1 LSGVSDRAKTSFG
14 GIKFSLRRL
23 NSSRPR
29 ATLDD
34 LPRVEATSDSS
45 PKAFWTRH
53 RADLQGLRA
62 VAVLLVALD
71 HAHVGFLQ
79 GGYVG
84 VDVFF
89 VLSGFLITGV
99 LVSSAAHE
107 AARGKF
113 FAGFYA
119 RRARRILPAAALTLI
134 ATDVAASHLLSL
146 DLAHQ
151 TYSDSISAMFFVA
164 NFHFASLG
172 TNYFA
177 MNQPPSPLQHYWS
190 LSVEEQFYLVWPL
203 MIAVTIFGVGRLR
216 LATTPRP
223 PMAALSRG
231 AIRRLQLVAL
241 VVTCASLV
249 YGIYYTNHL
258 QAAAYFSSVGRA
270 WELGLGALLAF
281 MVAVVDRISPL
292 VRAVVGWAGVAA
304 ILAASVLFS
313 ASTPFPGTAALLP
326 ALGAVAVIGAGIS
339 RQHARLAP
347 TKLLSLRPLQYVG
360 DRSYTFYLWHWPVLI
375 LATEHVGHSLTVTTN
390 LLLLAGAFALS
401 VVTYRFFENPIRHA
415 ARFRSSAALWLWP
428 AAVSIVVFFASINW
442 SDYADAVNAA
452 IVVKQ
457 PALLKEAV
465 EPVAEATSTEQVHG
479 WRPSSTSV
487 LRTSVEAVHR
497 GSLVPS
503 ELTPP
508 ALTLRKAEYKVPS
521 GCIALPGETT
531 SSPCELGDTTSQKTL
546 VLFGDSHALMW
557 VPAVVAYAQRYGY
570 VVRPVLK
577 YSCDLQNWDRAECVT
592 WRRWAIKET
601 RSLRPKLVL
610 LGTFYNAAP
619 ETVSQ
624 TLEVAR
630 LTAMAD
636 GVRSATSKV
645 VLIGDPPGVGKEPA
659 SCLLATGARMSTCS
673 YQTYGETV
681 ELTGAAE
688 DAADSFG
695 AFLDT
700 TPWFCFHDVCPMVI
714 GHTIAYF
721 DPSHITT
728 QYAEELAPLFTRGLE
743 HVLSTSTR
751 LTAKHGT

>member
-1 LSGVSDRAKTSFG
+1 MNG
-14 GIKFSLRRL
+14 
-23 NSSRPR
+23 
-29 ATLDD
+29 
-34 LPRVEATSDSS
+34 SS
-45 PKAFWTRH
+45 PKAFGTRH
-53 RADLQGLRA
+53 RADVQGLRA
-62 VAVLLVALD
+62 LAVLLVALD

-99 LVSSAAHE
+99 LVSSAAFE
-107 AARGKF
+107 ESRGQF
-113 FAGFYA
+113 FSGFYA

-134 ATDVAASHLLSL
+134 VTDIAASHLLSL

-164 NFHFASLG
+164 NFHFASIG

-203 MIAVTIFGVGRLR
+203 MIAVTVFGVGRLR
-216 LATTPRP
+216 LRLRATPRP
-223 PMAALSRG
+223 RKAALSG
-231 AIRRLQLVAL
+231 GGIRRLQVVAL
-241 VVTCASLV
+241 IVTCASLA

-270 WELGLGALLAF
+270 WELGLGALLALTATSF
-281 MVAVVDRISPL
+281 DRISPL

-304 ILAASVLFS
+304 ILAAAVLYTS
-313 ASTPFPGTAALLP
+313 STPFPGTAALLP
-326 ALGAVAVIGAGIS
+326 TLGAVAVIGAGIS
-339 RQHARLAP
+339 RRQARLAP
-347 TKLLSLRPLQYVG
+347 AGLLSLRPLQYVG

-375 LATEHVGHSLTVTTN
+375 LATEHAGHSLTVMTN

-428 AAVSIVVFFASINW
+428 AAVSLVVFFASINW
-442 SDYADAVNAA
+442 ADYADAVNAA
-452 IVVKQ
+452 IVVKA
-457 PALLKEAV
+457 PAALKEAV

-479 WRPSSTSV
+479 WRPSSTSA
-487 LRTSVEAVHR
+487 LIASVEAVHR
-497 GSLVPS
+497 KSPVPS

-531 SSPCELGDTTSQKTL
+531 STPCKLGDTSSRKTL
-546 VLFGDSHALMW
+546 VLLGDSHALMW
-557 VPAVVAYAQRYGY
+557 VPAVVAYAERYGY

-577 YSCDLQNWDRAECVT
+577 YSCDIQNWSRAECVT
-592 WRRWAIKET
+592 WRRWAIKEA
-601 RSLRPKLVL
+601 RALHPKLL
-610 LGTFYNAAP
+610 LFGTYYNVAP
-619 ETVSQ
+619 SMIEQ
-624 TLEVAR
+624 TLEVDR
-630 LTAMAD
+630 LAKVEEA
-636 GVRSATSKV
+636 VRSAVGKV
-645 VLIGDPPGVGKEPA
+645 VLIGDPPGVGENPA
-659 SCLLATGARMSTCS
+659 ACLLATGARMSTCS
-673 YQTYGETV
+673 YQTYGETA
-681 ELTGAAE
+681 ELMSAAE
-688 DAADSFG
+688 RAADSYG

-700 TPWFCFHDVCPMVI
+700 TPWFCFHDTCPMVI

-721 DPSHITT
+721 DESHITT

-743 HVLSTSTR
+743 HVLSTPTR
-751 LTAKHGT
+751 LTAKPST